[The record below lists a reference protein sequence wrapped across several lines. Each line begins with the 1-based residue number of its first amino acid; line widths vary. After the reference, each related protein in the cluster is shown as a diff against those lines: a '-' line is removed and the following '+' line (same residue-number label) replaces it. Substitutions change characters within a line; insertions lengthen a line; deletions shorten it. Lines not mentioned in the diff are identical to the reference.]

1 MPGHPGAA
9 DDGAMATSADADR
22 EYEIRVIGPVGDEVL
37 SRLGIVARVEPADT
51 ALRGSVPDLC
61 ALHGM
66 LTRLELLGL
75 ELVDVRR
82 LP

>member
-1 MPGHPGAA
+1 MPRHPGLA
-9 DDGAMATSADADR
+9 DDAAMATIAGAHR
-22 EYEIRVIGPVGDEVL
+22 EYEIRVIGPVRADVL
-37 SRLGIVARVEPADT
+37 SRLGIVASVEPADT

-66 LTRLELLGL
+66 LARLELLGL

>member
-1 MPGHPGAA
+1 MR
-9 DDGAMATSADADR
+9 AMATSAGAR
-22 EYEIRVIGPVGDEVL
+22 EYEIRVIGPVRAEFL
-37 SRLGIVARVEPADT
+37 SRLGIVASVEPADT
-51 ALRGSVPDLC
+51 ALRGSVPDLS